1 MPSQRTPQISRRLP
15 AVVTGPI
22 RTYAT
27 VVGEVVWA
35 SNFALGAFEILFC
48 NIANYT
54 NFMMGRAIWHCSTSD
69 SGQLQML
76 RAATEASDRLTPRMR
91 ANILWAVEKS
101 LKLGELR
108 NHAVHSATIA
118 IPEMDGHRIAPSA
131 MGTKPTRFDKLA
143 QIKDLKG
150 KFRAV
155 RTDLLQVGQFVHGLW
170 PHVAGFDLL
179 PPIPRRPRL
188 TSLPTSTQ
196 GKKRR
201 SR

>member
-1 MPSQRTPQISRRLP
+1 MPSQRTPRVSRRLP
-15 AVVTGPI
+15 AVVSGPI

-35 SNFALGAFEILFC
+35 SNFSLGAFEILFC
-48 NIANYT
+48 HVANHT
-54 NFMMGRAIWHCSTSD
+54 IFMMGRAIWHCSTSD

-76 RAATEASDRLTPRMR
+76 RAAAETSERLKPRMR
-91 ANILWAVEKS
+91 ANILWAIEKA

-118 IPEMDGHRIAPSA
+118 IPEGRGHRVAPSS
-131 MGTKPTRFDKLA
+131 MGTKPSRFDKLA
-143 QIKDLKG
+143 QIQDLKG

-155 RTDLLQVGQFVHGLW
+155 RTDLLQIGQFVNGLW
-170 PHVAGFDLL
+170 PHIAGFDLL
-179 PPIPRRPRL
+179 PPISRRPRL
-188 TSLPTSTQ
+188 TSLPPSTQ
-196 GKKRR
+196 PKKRR